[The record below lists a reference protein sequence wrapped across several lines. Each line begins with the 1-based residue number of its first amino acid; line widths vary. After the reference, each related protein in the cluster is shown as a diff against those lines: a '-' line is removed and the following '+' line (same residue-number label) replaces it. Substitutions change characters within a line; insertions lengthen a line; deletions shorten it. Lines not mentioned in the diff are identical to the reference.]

1 MFAHHLHNLLT
12 HSYTDEFVQQSM
24 MQFNPYDDDE
34 DSLLN
39 AMFDLSVLVLS
50 DDEDDLTL
58 NIQL

>member
-1 MFAHHLHNLLT
+1 
-12 HSYTDEFVQQSM
+12 M